1 MCDWWSTVC
10 CYYTMFWSWMKSLY
24 LNVVVY
30 LFIFSLLLSVYPG
43 NNKKT
48 KLEYID
54 LWKEHLLS
62 LEIDRQEKPSIKL
75 ENDYC
80 SKSRNAFMFYF
91 VSFFSRSPSQ
101 QPLNTN
107 SMQFTHLFLTFFFLL
122 SHVMEMNRRQ
132 LKDWGNFKLMADHST
147 VSKKRFIE

>member
-1 MCDWWSTVC
+1 M
-10 CYYTMFWSWMKSLY
+10 
-24 LNVVVY
+24 
-30 LFIFSLLLSVYPG
+30 
-43 NNKKT
+43 
-48 KLEYID
+48 
-54 LWKEHLLS
+54 S

-107 SMQFTHLFLTFFFLL
+107 SMQFTHLFLISDIFFTSL
-122 SHVMEMNRRQ
+122 SRYGNEQTATERLRQ
-132 LKDWGNFKLMADHST
+132 FQINGGPQHSFEETIHRVSLEIFSLCFVDILKNSRINIFRGG
-147 VSKKRFIE
+147 